1 MRPIQRPIQIPKRT
15 IKKVQVNDK
24 PDEQRRFKNEERQ
37 KQKKK
42 ITQIR
47 NVLQGF
53 YPMNYQNY
61 VVSPGTSEM
70 KFTVEGLADKDF
82 LFFMYNTCIAVF
94 NNLDAFNIVYEEI
107 AADILCT
114 NPIFLNDVARAQ
126 DVCGTLTKIINHY
139 GIRASIDDAFNP
151 GLRQRYKNLLT
162 KFEELLHYAR
172 SKELCM
178 TTNIVSQNETPNPGE
193 ASREVSG
200 AGSEAEPQEVSVTAS
215 GGKKRHA
222 MNKQTKKRRSKKRT
236 STRRRQRKN
245 IRK

>member
-1 MRPIQRPIQIPKRT
+1 MLIKRT
-15 IKKVQVNDK
+15 IEKEQNDNSL
-24 PDEQRRFKNEERQ
+24 DEQRRFKNEERK
-37 KQKKK
+37 KQKEK

-61 VVSPGTSEM
+61 VVDPGIDKMT
-70 KFTVEGLADKDF
+70 FTEEGLADKNF
-82 LFFMYNTCIAVF
+82 LAFMYNTCIAVF
-94 NNLDAFNIVYEEI
+94 NNLDAFNIVFEEI
-107 AADILCT
+107 AADILNK
-114 NPIFLNDVARAQ
+114 NPTFLEAVARAQ

-139 GIRASIDDAFNP
+139 RIRANTVYNFNP
-151 GLRQRYKNLLT
+151 DLQQRYKNLLT
-162 KFEELLHYAR
+162 KFEYLLKYAR

-178 TTNIVSQNETPNPGE
+178 TTNIFLQNETPNPGA
-193 ASREVSG
+193 ASREGSATVSG
-200 AGSEAEPQEVSVTAS
+200 EGSEAYLQEVPVLDSSAS